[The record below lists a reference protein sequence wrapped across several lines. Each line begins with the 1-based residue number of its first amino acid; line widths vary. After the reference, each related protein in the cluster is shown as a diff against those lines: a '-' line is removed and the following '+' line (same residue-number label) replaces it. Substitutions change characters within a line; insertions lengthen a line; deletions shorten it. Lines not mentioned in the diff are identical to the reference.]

1 MIKKIFIS
9 LFAIALMSYVASV
22 QAQMP
27 ESNTPYTKQLSKYE
41 RENICQSLKAQ
52 KPKKTEV
59 STDNPI
65 VPASA
70 FNGVYEATANI
81 YHKVADMSVLG
92 DALMCHAAHA
102 GKNEVTIPYTG
113 IVLFSYPDISVWLCG
128 FIIYFCGFMLLLGI
142 SFYIVDISFK
152 LGMAVILLP
161 IGIALW
167 PFEWTKDKLTKLISI
182 ILKSAGIFIF
192 LAITV
197 SYALNMLSS
206 SIGGLESILEAID
219 NENTDMVSE
228 TFSLFSLNFLIIMAV
243 LVYSKK
249 MISSTIQDYVDKFF
263 PDAGFGGGSGAYPM
277 HHLSTQAID
286 FAKKKVVAPVAS
298 FAGDVA
304 MTQAGRATAAVGRGM
319 NSAVNKLT
327 NASSP
332 APKNTAAGT
341 LQRAGR
347 GILRAPGML
356 LERVGGAM
364 QDHKGKSK
372 SSERYDRWESQ
383 REKEEREKAAQEE
396 AKMWEN

>member
-9 LFAIALMSYVASV
+9 LFAIALISSASI
-22 QAQMP
+22 ALAEMP
-27 ESNTPYTKQLSKYE
+27 ESNTPYTKQLSKSE

-81 YHKVADMSVLG
+81 YHKVADISVLG

-102 GKNEVTIPYTG
+102 GKNEIKILGVT
-113 IVLFSYPDISVWLCG
+113 LFSYPDISVWLCG

-152 LGMAVILLP
+152 LGMVVILLP

-197 SYALNMLSS
+197 PYSLNMLSS
-206 SIGGLESILEAID
+206 SIGGLESIFEAID
-219 NENTDMVSE
+219 NENTDLVSE

-243 LVYSKK
+243 LIYSQK
-249 MISSTIQDYVDKFF
+249 MVSSTIQDYVDKFF

-341 LQRAGR
+341 LQRASR